1 MVARRLA
8 ENAEVSVLR
17 PKADGSDD
25 IIQPDDH
32 LVEANLCKSLGV
44 SRTSLREA
52 LRSLQAKRR
61 QAIEQRQHDRR
72 IGHRQWMNCS
82 RSRASTFSLSARASI
97 SEWRAEPVPPLAH
110 FRLTTLNPNLFGS
123 PTRSDYCFLARS
135 DRDAGWQRRDIFG
148 IRNLNLVRRCAGHL
162 GRGINL
168 SEAE

>member
-1 MVARRLA
+1 MSSTKFESDPERDTHTAEFAERVRANQQKLTADLKPHYDFIVCGSGSSGSVVARRLA

-72 IGHRQWMNCS
+72 IGHRQWMICS

-97 SEWRAEPVPPLAH
+97 SEWRAEPRAAS
-110 FRLTTLNPNLFGS
+110 LTS
-123 PTRSDYCFLARS
+123 A
-135 DRDAGWQRRDIFG
+135 
-148 IRNLNLVRRCAGHL
+148 
-162 GRGINL
+162 
-168 SEAE
+168 

>member
-1 MVARRLA
+1 MSSARFESDPGRDTHTAEFAERVRANQQKLTADLKPHYDFIVCGSGSSGSVVARRLA
-8 ENAEVSVLR
+8 ENAEISVLR

-72 IGHRQWMNCS
+72 IGHRQWMICS

-97 SEWRAEPVPPLAH
+97 SEWRAEPRAA
-110 FRLTTLNPNLFGS
+110 S
-123 PTRSDYCFLARS
+123 PTSA
-135 DRDAGWQRRDIFG
+135 
-148 IRNLNLVRRCAGHL
+148 
-162 GRGINL
+162 
-168 SEAE
+168 